1 MAMLERYLYDCA
13 NVVDDISLGNG
24 EIATRKTAT
33 ISASTNLPIDT
44 SSNVKKECGRKESRV
59 LLELE
64 ADMTAMTDKSILQR
78 AQKDARDWEFSAT
91 DG

>member
-24 EIATRKTAT
+24 EIVTREIAA
-33 ISASTNLPIDT
+33 ILASTNLPIDT
-44 SSNVKKECGRKESRV
+44 SSDMKKGCGRKESR
-59 LLELE
+59 LFLELE
-64 ADMTAMTDKSILQR
+64 AVMTAMTDKAILQR
-78 AQKDARDWEFSAT
+78 AQKDARNWEFSVA